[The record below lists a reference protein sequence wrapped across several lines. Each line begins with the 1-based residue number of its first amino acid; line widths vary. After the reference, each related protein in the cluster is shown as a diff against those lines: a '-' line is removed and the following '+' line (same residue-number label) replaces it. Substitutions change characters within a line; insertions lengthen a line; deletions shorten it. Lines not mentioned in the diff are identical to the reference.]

1 LQSDILEPFI
11 KGFSDSSFMAKKKH
25 NKDKKLHNSDEKL
38 HNSNELDLSWQE
50 TVDLQPEDEL
60 EGGSEIY
67 YSVDEDGNIQS
78 REFLAEE
85 LIEDEVEGS
94 EVSQE
99 EKSRLEKVQRLKPGT
114 TSCVR
119 ALSLQHS

>member
-1 LQSDILEPFI
+1 
-11 KGFSDSSFMAKKKH
+11 MAKKKH
-25 NKDKKLHNSDEKL
+25 NKDKKLHNSEEKL
-38 HNSNELDLSWQE
+38 HNSHELDLSWQE

-67 YSVDEDGNIQS
+67 YFVDEGGNIHS

-85 LIEDEVEGS
+85 LIDDDVEDS

-99 EKSRLEKVQRLKPGT
+99 GNLAWRKSKD
-114 TSCVR
+114 
-119 ALSLQHS
+119 